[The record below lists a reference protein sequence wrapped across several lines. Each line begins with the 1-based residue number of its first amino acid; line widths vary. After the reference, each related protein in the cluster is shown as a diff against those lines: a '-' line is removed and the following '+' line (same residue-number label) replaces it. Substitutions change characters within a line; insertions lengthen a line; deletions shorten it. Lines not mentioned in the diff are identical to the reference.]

1 MEVVPNVSIQMVH
14 TNASVPQDSKKN
26 LMGIVLVRYEDR
38 DLTFPLTFLS
48 VEQSAERRKTH
59 QFCVVLQSG
68 GIACGRPVNAEME
81 KSQKLIASRQSV

>member
-1 MEVVPNVSIQMVH
+1 MPNVSIQMVH

-48 VEQSAERRKTH
+48 VEQSAERRKTY
-59 QFCVVLQSG
+59 QFCVILQSG
-68 GIACGRPVNAEME
+68 GIACARPANAEME
-81 KSQKLIASRQSV
+81 KSQKLITSRQSV